1 MLIPLGTV
9 LVDTRH
15 VAPEQTV
22 EVLDRDGVNVTY
34 GAFLVAVAY
43 EAIFGKVLVQAGIL
57 LGIIH
62 HHAHFGQPVHLGS
75 RDKVDRSGN
84 DLARLTQDIPVRR
97 GFHPVRCRNGG
108 ARLTERS

>member
-75 RDKVDRSGN
+75 RDKVSKSLISLSFFQSAVRHHCGSG
-84 DLARLTQDIPVRR
+84 Q
-97 GFHPVRCRNGG
+97 GG
-108 ARLTERS
+108 TLVAQGYLG